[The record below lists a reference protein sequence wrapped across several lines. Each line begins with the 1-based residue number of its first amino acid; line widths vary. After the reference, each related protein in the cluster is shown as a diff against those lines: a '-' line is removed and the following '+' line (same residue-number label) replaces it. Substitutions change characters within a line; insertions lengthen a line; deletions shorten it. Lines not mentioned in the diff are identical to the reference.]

1 MRKQTTVVVIGSLR
15 VNDQNFKDTL
25 TNNILSFEQLGPGLI
40 AGSVIN
46 PFYRNKV
53 SDPLSVLKLLILK
66 LNKVRCNTHF

>member
-25 TNNILSFEQLGPGLI
+25 TNNILSFEQLGPGLMG
-40 AGSVIN
+40 GSVIN